1 MDMKRLERQIEF
13 LVEID
18 KAKNVLRRSLLTDG
32 SRREN
37 DAEHSW
43 HLAVMALVLGEY
55 ADQSIDI
62 ARVVKMLLIHDIVEI
77 DAGDAFAYDEA
88 ARLESAKREKKAA
101 QRIFGMLPEDQAAEF
116 RALWEEFERRETPDA
131 RFAAALDRLHP
142 LLQNYH
148 SRGISWRQHG
158 ITRQQAI
165 DVNNSIALGS
175 QKLWEYARALI
186 DRAEAEG
193 LFNSPDRRG
202 SV

>member
-148 SRGISWRQHG
+148 SRGISWRQRG

-186 DRAEAEG
+186 DTR
-193 LFNSPDRRG
+193 
-202 SV
+202 